1 MRLALAVLR
10 WVVGGTF
17 MAHGAQKL
25 FGKFGGGGLEQ
36 TAEMFEKGLG
46 MAPGKRNALAA
57 GVSEF
62 GGGALL
68 VAGVGIPLATTALTG
83 TMTTAVLKVHKDK
96 GFFAAEGGYEFNL
109 LLVAALFVL
118 ADEGPG
124 ALALGGKVH
133 GPLVALAS
141 VAAGVAGGYAAIELA
156 SREAAKSGSTAGSN
170 GGQPNGGGPAAEPAP
185 ASASA

>member
-1 MRLALAVLR
+1 MRFALAVLR

-25 FGKFGGGGLEQ
+25 FGSFGGPGLEQ
-36 TAEMFEKGLG
+36 TAEMFETHLG

-57 GVSEF
+57 GVSEL

-68 VAGVGIPLATTALTG
+68 AAGVAVPLATSTLTG

-96 GFFAAEGGYEFNL
+96 GFFSSNGGYEFNL
-109 LLVAALFVL
+109 LLVAALFAL

-124 ALALGGKVH
+124 VLALGGDRRH
-133 GPLVALAS
+133 GPLVAIAA
-141 VAAGVAGGYAAIELA
+141 VAAGIAGGYAAIEVA
-156 SREAAKSGSTAGSN
+156 NREAAKLGSTAGGAQS
-170 GGQPNGGGPAAEPAP
+170 NGGGPTAEPEP
-185 ASASA
+185 ASATA